1 VSRQTIGL
9 LLPAP
14 AIGTFQRR
22 FFVALH
28 SSGGLAAGAS
38 PVPSG
43 PRHVG
48 HACPAAAAGGG
59 ACASSGAVAS
69 ASIQA
74 AITTPPSIAT
84 FRLCANRIR
93 NSSGRDMMRPPM
105 RITAVWR
112 LLFNVSVV
120 AATAAPAW
128 AQAQATPQAPG
139 PAATAGTDA
148 YTLGPD
154 SQPQPGVPRG
164 KVEGPLIWKSHVFPN
179 TVREYWIYVPAQY
192 DPSVPAAVMI
202 FQDGHKYVNVEQE
215 YRAPVVMDNLIHR
228 KEMPVTIGLF
238 VNPGHDGET
247 FPENRF
253 RASNRSVEYDTPNG
267 DYARMLIEELL
278 PELAKRYTLTTDP
291 DRRALVGASSG
302 GICAFTAAW
311 ERPDYFRKVVSH
323 IGSFTNIRGGYHYPF
338 LLRRTDRKPLRV
350 FLQDGSND
358 LDNQF
363 GNWPLAN
370 QAMAAAL
377 KFKSYDHRFEF
388 GDGAHTHRHGGAI
401 LPDTLRWLWRDVR

>member
-1 VSRQTIGL
+1 MSRQTIGL
-9 LLPAP
+9 LLPSPGSA
-14 AIGTFQRR
+14 TFHLT
-22 FFVALH
+22 FFVSLH

-48 HACPAAAAGGG
+48 HACPAAPVAMTRPAARLRVERSRGFRQQPPGGG
-59 ACASSGAVAS
+59 HPRDDDSDAPPVF
-69 ASIQA
+69 QA
-74 AITTPPSIAT
+74 HPYP
-84 FRLCANRIR
+84 
-93 NSSGRDMMRPPM
+93 SGRVMMRPPM
-105 RITAVWR
+105 RITAACRV
-112 LLFNVSVV
+112 LFNVVL
-120 AATAAPAW
+120 ATAPLPAL
-128 AQAQATPQAPG
+128 AQAPPAPS
-139 PAATAGTDA
+139 PPPGTDA

-238 VNPGHDGET
+238 VNPGHDSET

-253 RASNRSVEYDTPNG
+253 RAATGRSSTTRPNG
-267 DYARMLIEELL
+267 DYARMLIDELL

-291 DRRALVGASSG
+291 ERRALVGASSG

-323 IGSFTNIRGGYHYPF
+323 IGSFTNIRGGYVYPS
-338 LLRRTDRKPLRV
+338 LIRQTDRKPLRV

-370 QAMAAAL
+370 QSMAAAL
-377 KFKSYDHRFEF
+377 KFKGYDYRFEF
-388 GDGAHTHRHGGAI
+388 GDGAHTHKHGGAI